1 MPFQVEMQIKELHL
15 WKYHSHLWCLYI
27 PETQAKTKQK
37 PALSLT
43 RRAGVC

>member
-27 PETQAKTKQK
+27 PETQVKTKQNRLQLY
-37 PALSLT
+37 PNI
-43 RRAGVC
+43 